1 MMNEKS
7 MGMGKKTAE
16 ALSKNS
22 SMPTNRVVD
31 KMSTAAD
38 PVRFDRTFDSAA
50 WPTSAPAK
58 ERAMPMKV
66 MWKHDAAPG
75 AKE

>member
-1 MMNEKS
+1 MMEKS

-31 KMSTAAD
+31 KMSETAD
-38 PVRFDRTFDSAA
+38 PARFDRTFDAAA
-50 WPTSAPAK
+50 WPTSAPAR
-58 ERAMPMKV
+58 ERPMPMKV

-75 AKE
+75 AQE